1 MIEYITNCPCCN
13 RQLKI
18 VIDEASG
25 EIETTSFFDKENT
38 ENVELIK
45 QLEEKG
51 IYFGEKIN

>member
-18 VIDEASG
+18 VIDEDSG
-25 EIETTSFFDKENT
+25 KLISTSFLNEENQLN
-38 ENVELIK
+38 EELIK

-51 IYFGEKIN
+51 IYFGSKNS

>member
-25 EIETTSFFDKENT
+25 NLISTSFLNEENQ
-38 ENVELIK
+38 EYLQHLLSLNGIEFG
-45 QLEEKG
+45 QKG
-51 IYFGEKIN
+51 SD